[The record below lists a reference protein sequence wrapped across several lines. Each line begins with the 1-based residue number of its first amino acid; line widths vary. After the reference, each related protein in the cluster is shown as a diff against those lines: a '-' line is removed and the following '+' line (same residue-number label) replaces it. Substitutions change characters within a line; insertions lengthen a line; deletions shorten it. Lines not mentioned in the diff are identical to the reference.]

1 MISAA
6 YAKFDTI
13 ENLEKERAAGAAP
26 AVTNCRCLGEKKERR
41 TDGDRM
47 TERRKIWGVCVRHGA
62 VFTFTSTGAGKRDSC
77 TGTHVL
83 FKISTLYV

>member
-1 MISAA
+1 MMISAA

-13 ENLEKERAAGAAP
+13 ENLEKERAAP
-26 AVTNCRCLGEKKERR
+26 AVALPRAVKKKN
-41 TDGDRM
+41 DGDRM